1 MLPNDDEMDENEV
14 EDDENFLITKTTPA
28 KKTRTRKVKTED
40 QENKVESAEEEGEDD
55 DNVFIDNLPKDENS
69 IRVLLKEVNRHIR
82 ELEK

>member
-1 MLPNDDEMDENEV
+1 MEDNEADEDDFLPNRQS
-14 EDDENFLITKTTPA
+14 PQ
-28 KKTRTRKVKTED
+28 KKTRKKKEVKTEAED
-40 QENKVESAEEEGEDD
+40 DKEESAEEEAEDD